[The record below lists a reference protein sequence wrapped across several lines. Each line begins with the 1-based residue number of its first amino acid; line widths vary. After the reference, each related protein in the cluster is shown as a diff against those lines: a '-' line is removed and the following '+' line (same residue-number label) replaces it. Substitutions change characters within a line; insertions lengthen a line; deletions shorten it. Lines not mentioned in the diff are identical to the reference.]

1 MDETQ
6 EILKTLNERFAQ
18 LPQVVQ
24 DAITSADVQKRLRAL
39 AETEKLH
46 LDQWEELEH
55 IVQMTLLGLE
65 SSEDLKKNIEKEVG
79 VTPEIAATL
88 AENVIKV
95 VFEPIR
101 EELERQ
107 LEHPSAQQAV
117 VSDIDTAR
125 DNALA
130 RKESATTAP
139 PTPTAPS
146 VEPGTPPSP
155 APAVTIARAP
165 ASGAYKPGE
174 ASTVRKSV
182 VDDPYREPVA

>member
-130 RKESATTAP
+130 RKEPATTAP